1 VQVVAQSPSKIAPD
15 AAAADEVALGSPD
28 GSVQVGMGRANQMAP
43 GVTQGLSIL
52 DVFVST
58 SGAPAGRVGRPG
70 GDGPDGRVREG
81 PGMMKEGMM
90 KEQRS
95 GPSTELP
102 MSRNNAAARL
112 AGEVC

>member
-81 PGMMKEGMM
+81 PGMMKE
-90 KEQRS
+90 QRS